1 MQMVVVAEN
10 DEGLWQYIVK
20 LKYVKESPICLI

>member
-1 MQMVVVAEN
+1 MVVVVEN